1 MLYFVFCVF
10 CIVGTKFQ
18 SQLQPQTQKYILSQL
33 YKIHKY
39 KNFCILCIVQLP
51 QNTSIFPT
59 YFVPT
64 TQNTHTQNFFMFSNF
79 VLCLLCFLT
88 SLLKNI
94 IYFLHNYK
102 ILCVLCF
109 RKNIFSV
116 YCLYDFCYTNISVL
130 CFKKIKFSAL
140 KFAIV

>member
-1 MLYFVFCVF
+1 MCILYSWYKIPIPTPTTSNPKIYFIPIIQNTQIQKFLYFVYCLVS
-10 CIVGTKFQ
+10 T
-18 SQLQPQTQKYILSQL
+18 KYIPNIFCSN
-33 YKIHKY
+33 YTKY
-39 KNFCILCIVQLP
+39 
-51 QNTSIFPT
+51 T
-59 YFVPT
+59 YT
-64 TQNTHTQNFFMFSNF
+64 NFFMFSTF
-79 VLCLLCFLT
+79 VHCLLCFLT

-109 RKNIFSV
+109 RKNIFPV

-140 KFAIV
+140 KIAIV